1 MFLFFVYSLIFL
13 LIYLLST
20 YYSFY
25 TLGVR
30 AYWTIRLAL
39 VTAIIVIR
47 QENLDICIYMLLCLS
62 LDDRLIYFFFF
73 LLKC

>member
-1 MFLFFVYSLIFL
+1 MRLHFVWLVNVFVFCLFINIFT
-13 LIYLLST
+13 YLST
-20 YYSFY
+20 QHILSFY

-47 QENLDICIYMLLCLS
+47 QENVLRYLYIYVVMFIS
-62 LDDRLIYFFFF
+62 R
-73 LLKC
+73 